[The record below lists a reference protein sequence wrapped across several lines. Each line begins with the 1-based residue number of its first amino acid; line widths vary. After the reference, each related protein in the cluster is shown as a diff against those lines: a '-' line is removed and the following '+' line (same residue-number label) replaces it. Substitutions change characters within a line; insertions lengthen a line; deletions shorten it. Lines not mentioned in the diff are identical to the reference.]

1 MPYHSFDIK
10 KTARYFTIGPAFADS
25 KGILIVLHG
34 YGQLPG
40 FFIKRFQPIADDG
53 WAIVAPEGLH
63 RFYLEGTQGRVG
75 ASWMTKEAR
84 QDDILDNVHYLD
96 SLATELQLNRQ
107 RPVLLGFSQG
117 VATASRWA
125 AMGKITF
132 SRLIMWSGVFPPDYP
147 WTSGTEQMRAMQID
161 VVYGTE
167 DVFFDDTLL
176 KTTAAV
182 LDANAVPFTAYSFAG
197 GHAIDTDLLH
207 RLLN

>member
-117 VATASRWA
+117 
-125 AMGKITF
+125 
-132 SRLIMWSGVFPPDYP
+132 
-147 WTSGTEQMRAMQID
+147 
-161 VVYGTE
+161 
-167 DVFFDDTLL
+167 
-176 KTTAAV
+176 
-182 LDANAVPFTAYSFAG
+182 
-197 GHAIDTDLLH
+197 
-207 RLLN
+207 